1 MKYKISEEPMKLR
14 EFGRNIEMMVAYCKE
29 LPDPAERNIL
39 ARTIVR
45 IMANIN
51 PSVKEEAD
59 YEQKLWDTL
68 IHLADYEIDIEI
80 PEKFTRAQPS
90 TRNTRPEK
98 RMAYHQGR
106 SRFRQYGQNVELM
119 AGVALKMEEGDERV
133 ALINMILNIMKMQI
147 KGAEKDSNAEL
158 IVCDH
163 LKTMTKGAIAMKPED
178 VRFSKYSR
186 DTSPPLANYSN
197 AVYSKRSSGNKNKKK
212 SSKKKR

>member
-14 EFGRNIEMMVAYCKE
+14 EFGRNVEMMVAYCKE
-29 LPDPAERNIL
+29 LPDAVERNVL

-51 PSVKEEAD
+51 PNVKEEAD
-59 YEQKLWDTL
+59 YEQKLWDVL
-68 IHLADYEIDIEI
+68 IHLADYEIDIDL
-80 PEKFTRAQPS
+80 PEPFTRAQPS

-119 AGVALKMEEGDERV
+119 AGVALKMEEGDERT
-133 ALINMILNIMKMQI
+133 ALIYMILNIMKMQI

-163 LKTMTKGAIAMKPED
+163 LNTMTKGKIALKPEE
-178 VRFSKYSR
+178 VRFSKYTR
-186 DTSPPLANYSN
+186 ETSPPLANYSN
-197 AVYSKRSSGNKNKKK
+197 AVYTRKSSNSNKKK
-212 SSKKKR
+212 STKKKR